1 MTLDAREQAIRRIRA
16 KREFRTHL
24 MVYVA
29 VNALLVLIWFATGA
43 GYFWPMWPILGW
55 GIAIGI
61 HAVTGEG
68 TGVGYVIGESS
79 GERRSFSVQSALAL
93 PCLAA

>member
-24 MVYVA
+24 TVYVA

-55 GIAIGI
+55 GIAIAI
-61 HAVTGEG
+61 HAVTVYMG
-68 TGVGYVIGESS
+68 TSEITEAEIDDEMRGRS
-79 GERRSFSVQSALAL
+79 GS
-93 PCLAA
+93 

>member
-29 VNALLVLIWFATGA
+29 VNAVLVLIWSLTGA

-61 HAVTGEG
+61 HAVTVYMG
-68 TGVGYVIGESS
+68 TSEITEAEIDDEMRGRS
-79 GERRSFSVQSALAL
+79 GS
-93 PCLAA
+93 